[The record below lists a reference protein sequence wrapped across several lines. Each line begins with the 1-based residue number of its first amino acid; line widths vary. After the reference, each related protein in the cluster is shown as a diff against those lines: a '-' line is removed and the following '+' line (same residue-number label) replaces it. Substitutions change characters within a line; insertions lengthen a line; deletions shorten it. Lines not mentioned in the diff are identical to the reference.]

1 MNFDKKLDL
10 LVFDLPGWDSPGFSG
25 MICIKHGIKSL
36 IVYSVFNEE

>member
-1 MNFDKKLDL
+1 MNFDKILDL
-10 LVFDLPGWDSPGFSG
+10 LVFDLPGWDFCGFSE